1 MVNTELTR
9 EPGTFAAMAMDMMSA
24 GPSAVLPD
32 SSKLQK
38 IDTPQDMWVIYALQ
52 MSNLKQAFINIQYLN
67 SLELKD
73 FCVSL
78 MLAGRPASVPTFTK
92 ASLLFSLSP
101 VTTTASFLPSPNTV
115 TSLLNVIKLIFV
127 FGCDLTNSPNW

>member
-52 MSNLKQAFINIQYLN
+52 MSNLKQAFINI
-67 SLELKD
+67 
-73 FCVSL
+73 
-78 MLAGRPASVPTFTK
+78 
-92 ASLLFSLSP
+92 
-101 VTTTASFLPSPNTV
+101 
-115 TSLLNVIKLIFV
+115 
-127 FGCDLTNSPNW
+127 